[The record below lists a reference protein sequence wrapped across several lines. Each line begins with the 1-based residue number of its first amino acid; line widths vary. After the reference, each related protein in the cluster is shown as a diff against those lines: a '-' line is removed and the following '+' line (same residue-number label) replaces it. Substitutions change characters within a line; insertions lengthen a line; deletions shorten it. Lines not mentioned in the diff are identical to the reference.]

1 MISSQMPVWY
11 LQDEVGSAIAHSD
24 QPNLKVVPFC
34 FSPTN
39 VASDTVTFNIV
50 WPIAD
55 IKSGA
60 GLYRDFLPGVS
71 EAQYR
76 SARLHTWFCTPDDY
90 YTKSLKQY
98 RNMEIKYDVEGEF
111 TRIQDEHALRGSLPN
126 DKLKV
131 FTDDEQISGQVKDAR
146 FEFVNEA
153 ADAEICWPLGLNR
166 AEVIKQ
172 AKEASKIVN
181 EFPDDSV
188 LLIPDLLASLM
199 HSTYPHDKLKML

>member
-1 MISSQMPVWY
+1 MPVWY

-71 EAQYR
+71 EAQFR

-90 YTKSLKQY
+90 YTKSLALY
-98 RNMEIKYDVEGEF
+98 RNMEMKYDVEGEF
-111 TRIQDEHALRGSLPN
+111 ARI
-126 DKLKV
+126 
-131 FTDDEQISGQVKDAR
+131 
-146 FEFVNEA
+146 
-153 ADAEICWPLGLNR
+153 
-166 AEVIKQ
+166 
-172 AKEASKIVN
+172 
-181 EFPDDSV
+181 
-188 LLIPDLLASLM
+188 
-199 HSTYPHDKLKML
+199 